1 MITSLLQIIFAI
13 YPRCLTALLRGVEMN
28 NFNNNF
34 FDILNL
40 ASLIVG
46 IQNLN
51 ENREQSPH
59 NDIEAENQKQ
69 AQFLLAEIRRQ
80 FAEIKDLFA
89 EQRTILRHIVDA
101 LEKINEMESN
111 CEDK

>member
-1 MITSLLQIIFAI
+1 
-13 YPRCLTALLRGVEMN
+13 MN

-51 ENREQSPH
+51 ENREQSAH
-59 NDIEAENQKQ
+59 NDIQTENQRQ
-69 AQFLLAEIRRQ
+69 AEFLLSEISRQ
-80 FAEIKDLFA
+80 FADIKSLFA
-89 EQRTILRHIVDA
+89 EQRTILRRIDDA
-101 LEKINEMESN
+101 LDKLNEMEN
-111 CEDK
+111 DKNAL

>member
-1 MITSLLQIIFAI
+1 
-13 YPRCLTALLRGVEMN
+13 MN

-51 ENREQSPH
+51 ENREQSAH

-89 EQRTILRHIVDA
+89 EQNKTLERIVQA
-101 LEKINEMESN
+101 LQKLNEMEN
-111 CEDK
+111 DDED

>member
-1 MITSLLQIIFAI
+1 
-13 YPRCLTALLRGVEMN
+13 MN

-51 ENREQSPH
+51 ENREQSAH
-59 NDIEAENQKQ
+59 NDIQTENQRQ
-69 AQFLLAEIRRQ
+69 AEFLLSEISRQ
-80 FAEIKDLFA
+80 FADIKSLFA
-89 EQRTILRHIVDA
+89 EQNKTLERIVQA
-101 LEKINEMESN
+101 LQKLNEMEN
-111 CEDK
+111 DDED